1 MKKTKTDKKNKE
13 VKDMLIVDGTVVE
26 AFANAMF
33 DVKLDN
39 GAIIRCTLSGNI
51 RRFKIRI
58 NPDERVQVG
67 ISIYNN
73 TVGRILYRYNQ
84 EVNNGYTKV

>member
-1 MKKTKTDKKNKE
+1 MKKNKTDRKQKE
-13 VKDMLIVDGTVVE
+13 VKDMVVVDGTVVE

-39 GAIIRCTLSGNI
+39 GAIIKCTLYGNI
-51 RRFKIRI
+51 RRFKIQI
-58 NPDERVQVG
+58 NPSERVQVG

-73 TVGRILYRYNQ
+73 EVGRILYRYN
-84 EVNNGYTKV
+84 

>member
-1 MKKTKTDKKNKE
+1 MKKNKTDRKQKE
-13 VKDMLIVDGTVVE
+13 VKDMVVVDGTVVE

-39 GAIIRCTLSGNI
+39 GAIIKCTLSGNI

-58 NPDERVQVG
+58 NPEERVQVG

-73 TVGRILYRYNQ
+73 TVGRILYRYN
-84 EVNNGYTKV
+84 

>member
-1 MKKTKTDKKNKE
+1 MKNKNKTDKKQKE
-13 VKDMLIVDGTVVE
+13 VKDMVVVDGTVVE

-39 GAIIRCTLSGNI
+39 GSIIRCTVAGNM
-51 RRFKIRI
+51 RNNRFKIRV
-58 NPDERVQVG
+58 NPDDRVQVG

-73 TVGRILYRYNQ
+73 TVGRILYRYN
-84 EVNNGYTKV
+84 

>member
-1 MKKTKTDKKNKE
+1 MKKNKTERKQKE
-13 VKDMLIVDGTVVE
+13 VKDMVVVDGTVVE

-39 GAIIRCTLSGNI
+39 GAIIKCTLSGNM
-51 RRFKIRI
+51 RNNRFKIRV
-58 NPDERVQVG
+58 NPDDRVQVG

-73 TVGRILYRYNQ
+73 SVGRILYRY
-84 EVNNGYTKV
+84 T

>member
-1 MKKTKTDKKNKE
+1 MKKNKTEKRQKE
-13 VKDMLIVDGTVVE
+13 VKDMVIVEGLVVE

-33 DVKLDN
+33 DVKLGN
-39 GAIIRCTLSGNI
+39 GNIIKCTLSGNI

-58 NPDERVQVG
+58 NPGERVQVG

-73 TVGRILYRYNQ
+73 EVGRILYRYN
-84 EVNNGYTKV
+84 

>member
-1 MKKTKTDKKNKE
+1 MKKNKTERKQKE
-13 VKDMLIVDGTVVE
+13 VKDMVVVDGTVVE

-39 GAIIRCTLSGNI
+39 GAIIKCTLSGNM
-51 RRFKIRI
+51 RNNRFKIRV
-58 NPDERVQVG
+58 NPDDRVQVG

-73 TVGRILYRYNQ
+73 SVGRILYRYN
-84 EVNNGYTKV
+84 

>member
-1 MKKTKTDKKNKE
+1 MKKNKTERKQKE
-13 VKDMLIVDGTVVE
+13 VKDMVVVDGTVVE

-39 GAIIRCTLSGNI
+39 GAIIRCTVAGNM
-51 RRFKIRI
+51 RNNRFKIRV
-58 NPDERVQVG
+58 NPDDRVQVG

-73 TVGRILYRYNQ
+73 TVGRILYRYN
-84 EVNNGYTKV
+84 